1 MRRGEILALEWA
13 DIDFKMRKISVN
25 KQIYKRQI
33 TTPKTLTSIRLIDMS
48 EELAHILY
56 EHKKRQKIL
65 YKLVF
70 CTPTGRPL
78 HAYNMTE
85 RYYKLIL
92 QKLSERLPYDNNVNT
107 LSFHDL
113 RHTYATY
120 LLSKGI
126 AIKYV
131 QEQLGHSS
139 AKITLDTYSHVM
151 PNTKKQAFD
160 AWGELKNEQKMSIK
174 P

>member
-65 YKLVF
+65 YKLFFVRQRG
-70 CTPTGRPL
+70 GRC
-78 HAYNMTE
+78 M
-85 RYYKLIL
+85 LI
-92 QKLSERLPYDNNVNT
+92 
-107 LSFHDL
+107 
-113 RHTYATY
+113 
-120 LLSKGI
+120 I
-126 AIKYV
+126 
-131 QEQLGHSS
+131 
-139 AKITLDTYSHVM
+139 
-151 PNTKKQAFD
+151 
-160 AWGELKNEQKMSIK
+160 
-174 P
+174 

>member
-1 MRRGEILALEWA
+1 
-13 DIDFKMRKISVN
+13 
-25 KQIYKRQI
+25 
-33 TTPKTLTSIRLIDMS
+33 
-48 EELAHILY
+48 
-56 EHKKRQKIL
+56 
-65 YKLVF
+65 
-70 CTPTGRPL
+70 
-78 HAYNMTE
+78 MTE
-85 RYYKLIL
+85 RYYKLVL

-107 LSFHDL
+107 LRFNDL

-160 AWGELKNEQKMSIK
+160 AWGELKYEQK
-174 P
+174 